1 MTHKILSSFKDG
13 SLPTNIFRAS
23 TKYVM
28 MVSFTNSG
36 IRESEEIIK
45 SSNKVS
51 KRLEA
56 NFRTLGFLK
65 AVLQDSFFALSTL
78 INYQRTF
85 SVLHILIVSQRHKQ
99 PLVTSVVILSRNAN
113 ATIHSQL
120 FFSNTKATLAS
131 NTTEKMKFSNKDFFS
146 KY

>member
-65 AVLQDSFFALSTL
+65 AVL
-78 INYQRTF
+78 
-85 SVLHILIVSQRHKQ
+85 
-99 PLVTSVVILSRNAN
+99 
-113 ATIHSQL
+113 
-120 FFSNTKATLAS
+120 
-131 NTTEKMKFSNKDFFS
+131 
-146 KY
+146 